1 MRIEKINENRIR
13 CTLSRADLEDREIKL
28 SELAYG
34 TDKAKTL
41 FRDMMT
47 EASRQFGFEADNIP
61 LMIEAIPLSPD
72 CIVLDITKVEDPEE
86 LDTRFSKF
94 SQSDFEDIESLEDDS
109 LPDAIPGADE
119 IYHLLQEI
127 KKEFEDK
134 LPRRPAAEQAG
145 TDSEDSRAADI
156 LMTYS
161 FDELDHVL
169 DAASMVK
176 SLFSGNNTLYQ
187 DPASGHYILTL
198 YRSGTDAVLFNRVCN
213 ILSQYG
219 KREHSTYASD
229 CYFKEHYTH
238 VLDMPI
244 QSLA

>member
-94 SQSDFEDIESLEDDS
+94 SQSDFDDIESLDDDS
-109 LPDAIPGADE
+109 LSDIVPGADE
-119 IYHLLQEI
+119 VYHLLQEL
-127 KKEFEDK
+127 KKEIEDK
-134 LPRRPAAEQAG
+134 LPKKSSSAAEC
-145 TDSEDSRAADI
+145 SRADDI

-176 SLFSGNNTLYQ
+176 SLFSGDNTLYR
-187 DPASGHYILTL
+187 DPVSGHYILAI
-198 YRSGTDAVLFNRVCN
+198 YRSGTDAILFNRVCN
-213 ILSQYG
+213 ILSQFG
-219 KREHSTYASD
+219 KRERSSFASD
-229 CYFKEHYTH
+229 CYFKEHYLH

-244 QSLA
+244 QSLS